1 MPPVLETRD
10 LAVGYAGIAVCRG
23 LELVVST
30 GEIVALVG
38 RNGAGKTTTLHT
50 LAGLLEPIAGQIEI
64 GGEPATG
71 QLHQRARAGLT
82 LVTEER
88 AIIHRLTVFENLRL
102 GSGDPREALELF
114 PELAPLR
121 RRKAGLLSGGEQQIL
136 VLARSLAAKPRLLLI
151 DELSFG
157 LAPRIVRRM
166 LDALRSA
173 AESGTAVLLV
183 EQHATMALSVADR
196 AYVLGHGRIE
206 LAGRADELRG
216 RLAEV
221 ERSYLPERGPQHD

>member
-1 MPPVLETRD
+1 MSPVLETRD

-23 LELVVST
+23 LDLVVSA

-50 LAGLLEPIAGQIEI
+50 LAGVLDPIAGQIEV
-64 GGEPATG
+64 GGQPATG

-102 GSGDPREALELF
+102 GSGDPQDALELF

-173 AESGTAVLLV
+173 AESGAAVLLV

>member
-10 LAVGYAGIAVCRG
+10 LAVGYAGISVCRG
-23 LELVVST
+23 LELVVSA
-30 GEIVALVG
+30 GEIVALIG

-50 LAGLLEPIAGQIEI
+50 LAGILDPIAGEIEI
-64 GGEPATG
+64 GGYAATG
-71 QLHQRARAGLT
+71 QLHHRARAGLT

-88 AIIHRLTVFENLRL
+88 TIIHRLTVIENLRL
-102 GSGDPREALELF
+102 GRGDPQDALELF

-166 LDALRSA
+166 LKALRSA
-173 AESGTAVLLV
+173 AENGTAVLLV

-216 RLAEV
+216 RLAEI
-221 ERSYLPERGPQHD
+221 ERSYLPERGRHQG